1 MNEYLLNS
9 RKKSKVLKIKMTKN
23 HCKICELLGERKVP
37 EDHGLSHPCHL
48 SSLHQLNY
56 LNINGL
62 NCSQNSSI
70 DYANYGLLNGL
81 YLPQL
86 KDMMLAAYLLRGCKK
101 HPEENAPL

>member
-1 MNEYLLNS
+1 
-9 RKKSKVLKIKMTKN
+9 MTKN
-23 HCKICELLGERKVP
+23 DCKICELLGERKVP
-37 EDHGLSHPCHL
+37 ENHGLNHPCHL